1 MQENT
6 TVKPS
11 TMSSNARNSMN
22 NVIATRGA
30 RVRRG
35 LLSLVILGSFGLA
48 TPTWAQEEAEGF
60 KTGSL
65 PAPFPA
71 EQVEAGKRV
80 YFTKCVW
87 CHGVDGAGDGPGA
100 DRLWPRPRN
109 FNAGTFKIRH
119 TASGELP
126 LIDVDLLQTVTHGL
140 PGSAMPSWEG
150 ILTEQQRKDVLAFVT
165 TELVKDRSWQDEEF
179 EELHILELEKLKAQA
194 VPPSPESIV
203 RGAELVVE
211 NKCIECHGLEGRGDG
226 NAFNL
231 KDDWGFSIQP
241 ADWHKCW
248 NFRGSRQ
255 DAYNVTNIFRT
266 FSTGINGTPMP
277 SFADNTTVEDRWHI
291 ANYVN
296 HLCERDKDVDIAGGK
311 VTEEIAKAMMEAK
324 PRGID
329 PLTDKPK
336 IDFVIPSRYVE
347 GELPTDE
354 HDERWQV
361 VAGDG
366 REFRRIVAMGGQITH
381 KPRNFVNRIDD
392 IWVQSLY
399 NDTHVTLMFR
409 WDDRTKSVQ
418 EDEVDWEPYE
428 VNLEDYGIEE
438 QAPGGSRFDDD
449 PFHPDSIAAKQT
461 SYQVF
466 NDGVAFQMPVK
477 WQELPPPRKPRYFW
491 GDETFPVDITK
502 WTADGNLLAYMG
514 SGWDQDLEDRDDFSE
529 QLKLVKAEWKDG
541 RWTVI
546 ISRPL
551 KGDYEEDAYIELGK
565 YIPINFFVWDG
576 HNGDVGRKMAV
587 SAFYYL
593 VLKPPTPPE
602 AKWYAGLA
610 AVGLVIVEGWIL
622 TRRANRRKAQ
632 GTS

>member
-1 MQENT
+1 
-6 TVKPS
+6 
-11 TMSSNARNSMN
+11 MN
-22 NVIATRGA
+22 RQGMGNHQGKGA
-30 RVRRG
+30 KLG
-35 LLSLVILGSFGLA
+35 LLALGVLMFGVGF
-48 TPTWAQEEAEGF
+48 TNPVFAQEAEGF
-60 KTGSL
+60 IAQKL
-65 PAPFPA
+65 PSPPPA
-71 EQVEAGKRV
+71 EQIEAGKRV

-87 CHGVDGAGDGPGA
+87 CHGVDGSGDGPGA

-109 FNAGTFKIRH
+109 FNSGTFKIRH
-119 TASGELP
+119 TASGQLP

-150 ILTEQQRKDVLAFVT
+150 ILSEDQRRDVLAFVT
-165 TELVKDRSWQDEEF
+165 TELVKFRSWQDEEF
-179 EELHILELEKLKAQA
+179 EELHVLELDKLAGQA
-194 VPPSPESIV
+194 VPISAESIK
-203 RGAELVVE
+203 RGSELVVE

-231 KDDWGFSIQP
+231 KDDWGFPIQP

-255 DAYNVTNIFRT
+255 DAYNVNNIFRT

-277 SFADNTTVEDRWHI
+277 SFADNITVENRWHI
-291 ANYVN
+291 ANYVAS
-296 HLCERDKDVDIAGGK
+296 LCERDVDVDIAGGK
-311 VTEEIAKAMMEAK
+311 VTDEIAKALFEAK

-336 IDFVIPSRYVE
+336 VNFVIPSKFVK
-347 GELPTDE
+347 GELPVDQF
-354 HDERWQV
+354 DERWNV
-361 VAGDG
+361 V
-366 REFRRIVAMGGQITH
+366 ERRIVAIGGQITH
-381 KPRNFVNRIDD
+381 KPRNFVTRIDD
-392 IWVQSLY
+392 VWVRSLY
-399 NDTHVTLMFR
+399 NETHVSLMFQ

-418 EDEVDWEPYE
+418 VDEVDWDPWE
-428 VNLEDYGIEE
+428 VNLEDYGIVE
-438 QAPGGSRFDDD
+438 QAPGGSKFADDTT
-449 PFHPDSIAAKQT
+449 HPDSIAAKQN

-466 NDGVAFQMPVK
+466 NDAIAFQMPIK
-477 WQELPPPRKPRYFW
+477 FQELPAPRKPRYFW
-491 GDETFPVDITK
+491 GDETYPVDIAK
-502 WTADGNLLAYMG
+502 WTADGNLRAYMG
-514 SGWDQDLEDRDDFSE
+514 SGWDVGFDDRDDFTE

-551 KGDYEEDAYIELGK
+551 KADYEEDTYIELGK

-576 HNGDVGRKMAV
+576 HNGDVGRKMGV

-593 VLKPPTPPE
+593 VLEPPIPAE

-622 TRRANRRKAQ
+622 TRRSNRRKEQ

>member
-1 MQENT
+1 MKVSSVEMKSGRTVAPWIVSLGFMVGTLGLTLPAFGQE
-6 TVKPS
+6 
-11 TMSSNARNSMN
+11 M
-22 NVIATRGA
+22 
-30 RVRRG
+30 
-35 LLSLVILGSFGLA
+35 
-48 TPTWAQEEAEGF
+48 EGF
-60 KTGSL
+60 AAVKL

-71 EQVEAGKRV
+71 EQVESGKRV

-87 CHGVDGAGDGPGA
+87 CHGVNGSGDGPAA

-109 FNAGTFKIRH
+109 FNSGTFKIRH

-126 LIDVDLLQTVTHGL
+126 LIDMDLLQTVTHGL

-150 ILTEQQRKDVLAFVT
+150 ILSEQQRKDVLAFVT
-165 TELVKDRSWQDEEF
+165 TELVQDRSWQDEEY
-179 EELHILELEKLKAQA
+179 EELNVLQLETMTPI
-194 VPPSPESIV
+194 PPTAESIL
-203 RGAELVVE
+203 RGSVLVVE

-255 DAYNVTNIFRT
+255 DAYNVNNIFRT
-266 FSTGINGTPMP
+266 FSTGVNGTPMP
-277 SFADNTTVEDRWHI
+277 SFADNMTIEDRWHT
-291 ANYVN
+291 ANYVQA
-296 HLCERDKDVDIAGGK
+296 LCERDKDIEIAGGN
-311 VTEEIAKAMMEAK
+311 VTEEIAKALAEAK
-324 PRGID
+324 PRDID

-336 IDFVIPSRYVE
+336 GSFVIPSKFVE

-354 HDERWQV
+354 FDERWYDERWKTE
-361 VAGDG
+361 G
-366 REFRRIVAMGGQITH
+366 RRIVAMGGQITH
-381 KPRNFVNRIDD
+381 KPRNFVTRIDD

-399 NDTHVTLMFR
+399 NETHLTLMFR

-438 QAPGGSRFDDD
+438 QAPGGSKFDDD
-449 PFHPDSIAAKQT
+449 PFHSGSIAAKQV

-466 NDGVAFQMPVK
+466 NDGLAFQMPIK
-477 WQELPPPRKPRYFW
+477 WQELPFPRKPRYFW
-491 GDETFPVDITK
+491 GDEGFPVDIAK
-502 WTADGNLLAYMG
+502 WTADGNLLAYEG
-514 SGWDQDLEDRDDFSE
+514 TGWDQDLEDRDEFSE
-529 QLKLVKAEWKDG
+529 QLKLVKAEWKHG

-551 KGDYEEDAYIELGK
+551 RADYEEDTYIELGK

-576 HNGDVGRKMAV
+576 HNGDVGRRMAV

-593 VLKPPTPPE
+593 VLEPPTPPE
-602 AKWYAGLA
+602 AKWYALLA
-610 AVGLVIVEGWIL
+610 GVGLVIVEGWIL
-622 TRRANRRKAQ
+622 TRRSNRRKAQ